1 MKSNNDNDSTDNN
14 AEAETNAAVEEDKQ
28 YTEEELAEIQT
39 ELEKHDVVNS
49 ALVVEW
55 EKDKLVAFVAT
66 GVDNDTWNEEVEK
79 DLLSLLRS
87 DNCSLA
93 SHMMPWKILA
103 VDSFPLRDDMVDR
116 EALLRK
122 AGYSLSRNDCI
133 PS

>member
-1 MKSNNDNDSTDNN
+1 MKSNNDNDNDESD
-14 AEAETNAAVEEDKQ
+14 AETNAADKQ
-28 YTEEELAEIQT
+28 CTEEELAEIQA

-49 ALVVEW
+49 ALVIEW

-79 DLLSLLRS
+79 DLLSLLRN
-87 DNCSLA
+87 DNCSL
-93 SHMMPWKILA
+93 SSSLVPWKILA

>member
-1 MKSNNDNDSTDNN
+1 MKSNNDNDANDT
-14 AEAETNAAVEEDKQ
+14 EANAAEVDKQ
-28 YTEEELAEIQT
+28 CTEEELAEIQA

-66 GVDNDTWNEEVEK
+66 GVDNNTWNEEVEK

-87 DNCSLA
+87 DNCSLS
-93 SHMMPWKILA
+93 SHMVPWKILA

-122 AGYSLSRNDCI
+122 AGYSLSRNDCL

>member
-1 MKSNNDNDSTDNN
+1 MKSNNDNDEAD
-14 AEAETNAAVEEDKQ
+14 AEANAAADKQ
-28 YTEEELAEIQT
+28 CTEEELATIQA

-55 EKDKLVAFVAT
+55 EKDKFVAFVAT
-66 GVDNDTWNEEVEK
+66 GVDNETWNEEVEK

-87 DNCSLA
+87 DNCSLT
-93 SHMMPWKILA
+93 SNKVPWKILA

-122 AGYSLSRNDCI
+122 AGDRLVRNDCI

>member
-1 MKSNNDNDSTDNN
+1 MKSNNDNDTDMDD
-14 AEAETNAAVEEDKQ
+14 AEANAAAADKQ
-28 YTEEELAEIQT
+28 CTEEELATIQA

-87 DNCSLA
+87 DNCPLS
-93 SHMMPWKILA
+93 SNKVPWKILA

-116 EALLRK
+116 ETLLRK
-122 AGYSLSRNDCI
+122 AGDRLVRNDCI

>member
-1 MKSNNDNDSTDNN
+1 MKSNNDSTDTDAN
-14 AEAETNAAVEEDKQ
+14 AEANAAADKQ
-28 YTEEELAEIQT
+28 YTEEELAEIQA
-39 ELEKHDVVNS
+39 ELEKHDVVNR

-79 DLLSLLRS
+79 DMLSLLRS
-87 DNCSLA
+87 DNCSL
-93 SHMMPWKILA
+93 SSKLVPWKILA
-103 VDSFPLRDDMVDR
+103 VDSFPMRDDIVDR

-122 AGYSLSRNDCI
+122 AGDRLVRNDCL

>member
-1 MKSNNDNDSTDNN
+1 MKSNNDNDMDAN
-14 AEAETNAAVEEDKQ
+14 AEANAADKQ
-28 YTEEELAEIQT
+28 YTEAETAEIQA
-39 ELEKHDVVNS
+39 ELEKHDVVNN

-66 GVDNDTWNEEVEK
+66 GVDNSTWNEECEK
-79 DLLSLLRS
+79 DLLALMRS

-93 SHMMPWKILA
+93 SLPWKILA

-122 AGYSLSRNDCI
+122 AAYSLNRNDCLT
-133 PS
+133 S

>member
-1 MKSNNDNDSTDNN
+1 MKSNNDNDETD
-14 AEAETNAAVEEDKQ
+14 AEANAAVDKQ
-28 YTEEELAEIQT
+28 YTEAEIATIQA
-39 ELEKHDVVNS
+39 ELEKHDVVNN

-66 GVDNDTWNEEVEK
+66 GVDNSTWNEECEK
-79 DLLSLLRS
+79 DLLALLRS

-93 SHMMPWKILA
+93 SHMLPWKILA

-122 AGYSLSRNDCI
+122 AAYSLNRNDCI

>member
-1 MKSNNDNDSTDNN
+1 MKSNNDNDMDAN
-14 AEAETNAAVEEDKQ
+14 AEANAADKQ
-28 YTEEELAEIQT
+28 YTEAETAEIQA
-39 ELEKHDVVNS
+39 ELEKHDVVNN

-66 GVDNDTWNEEVEK
+66 GVDNSTWNEECEK
-79 DLLSLLRS
+79 DLLALLRS

-93 SHMMPWKILA
+93 PHMVPWKILA

-122 AGYSLSRNDCI
+122 AAYSLNRNDCLT
-133 PS
+133 S

>member
-1 MKSNNDNDSTDNN
+1 MKSNNDNDMDAN
-14 AEAETNAAVEEDKQ
+14 AEANAADKQ
-28 YTEEELAEIQT
+28 YTEAEIVEIQA
-39 ELEKHDVVNS
+39 ELEKHDVVNN

-66 GVDNDTWNEEVEK
+66 GVDNSTWNEEVEK
-79 DLLSLLRS
+79 DLLALLRS
-87 DNCSLA
+87 DNCSL
-93 SHMMPWKILA
+93 SSRLVPWKILA

-122 AGYSLSRNDCI
+122 AAYSLTRNDCI

>member
-1 MKSNNDNDSTDNN
+1 MKSNNDNDTDTN
-14 AEAETNAAVEEDKQ
+14 AEANAAADKQ
-28 YTEEELAEIQT
+28 CTEEELAEIQA

-87 DNCSLA
+87 DNCSL
-93 SHMMPWKILA
+93 SSNLVPWKILA

-122 AGYSLSRNDCI
+122 AGDRLVRNDCI

>member
-1 MKSNNDNDSTDNN
+1 MKSNNDNDEAD
-14 AEAETNAAVEEDKQ
+14 AEANAADKQ
-28 YTEEELAEIQT
+28 YTEAEIVEIQA
-39 ELEKHDVVNS
+39 ELEKHDVVNN

-66 GVDNDTWNEEVEK
+66 GVDNSTWNEEVEK
-79 DLLSLLRS
+79 DLLALLRS
-87 DNCSLA
+87 DNCSL
-93 SHMMPWKILA
+93 SSRLVPWKILA

-122 AGYSLSRNDCI
+122 AAYSLTRNDCI

>member
-1 MKSNNDNDSTDNN
+1 MKSNNDSTDNN
-14 AEAETNAAVEEDKQ
+14 AEAEANAAAADKQ
-28 YTEEELAEIQT
+28 CTEEELAEIQA

-66 GVDNDTWNEEVEK
+66 GVDNNTWNEEVEK

-87 DNCSLA
+87 DNCSLS
-93 SHMMPWKILA
+93 SHMVPWKILA

-122 AGYSLSRNDCI
+122 AGYSLSRNDCL